1 MTTSIYDYHIIS
13 VNPSGLGMIEIDEGI
28 VTFFYFHNLGF
39 YQVGTDYSEPIR
51 IEHVLDS
58 LIDWH
63 DKMDSLA
70 ETSPYNK
77 KNRKSVYLK
86 AIDKNE
92 ETGDYLVTLWKSINT
107 DDGSVFGLRADRA
120 PSDNTIV
127 NADEAN
133 EEKVIWGKPAYYW
146 FIPSLNVFASIKFN
160 NTLTDAD
167 VLNSY
172 IKDYVQF
179 RSNINAPIIERKTNI
194 RGEEYETVHW
204 KGPHGNLWLRIDSR
218 RYTKI
223 TKNADLNLIAKNIT
237 HFVKKEE
244 IITSAQQPDD
254 WTRYF
259 KGLPFISKRGGDGSR
274 SVSVVVDA
282 RPTGKELKA
291 MMETY
296 HQNYGTNKNK
306 KSNLGF
312 RKEGTGSQTYWLDE
326 FIVKSELNVPITG
339 TSHYSHKTLFNSIK
353 IDRNNLLAQF
363 TVEDIAEKAVVE

>member
-1 MTTSIYDYHIIS
+1 
-13 VNPSGLGMIEIDEGI
+13 MIETDEGI
-28 VTFFYFHNLGF
+28 VTFFYFNNLGF
-39 YQVGTDYSEPIR
+39 YQVGTDYSEPIG
-51 IEHVLDS
+51 IELILDS
-58 LIDWH
+58 LTDWH
-63 DKMDSLA
+63 DRMDSLA

-146 FIPSLNVFASIKFN
+146 FIPTLNVFASIKFN

-172 IKDYVQF
+172 LKDYVQF
-179 RSNINAPIIERKTNI
+179 RSNINGPIIEGKVNKA
-194 RGEEYETVHW
+194 GEEYEAVHW

-223 TKNADLNLIAKNIT
+223 TKNADLSLIAKDIT

-244 IITSAQQPDD
+244 IITSAKQPDD

-296 HQNYGTNKNK
+296 HQNYGTSKNK

-326 FIVKSELNVPITG
+326 FIVKSGLTVPITN
-339 TSHYSHKTLFNSIK
+339 TSHYSHKTLFSSIK
-353 IDRNNLLAQF
+353 VDRNNLLAQF
-363 TVEDIAEKAVVE
+363 TVEDVAEKAVVE